1 LARAELGDLEGE
13 RNMSRKLALAVIVA
27 ASSYLSMPSQV
38 LAQVSPTRSFEQALS
53 PFKHGKLEANGV
65 RYHYV
70 LGGRGDTVVLLHGWG
85 QNWYMWRHV
94 MPKLVAQGYTVIA
107 PDLRGIGD
115 SGKPVGGYDKKT
127 VATDIKSLVDQLN
140 LGQVHIVGHD
150 VGGMV
155 AYSYAAQFQSSV
167 RSLTIVDVPL
177 PGIPPWDAI
186 VANPRTWHFR
196 FYANRDLAESLIA
209 GREKTY
215 FAWFYNSEAVNPA
228 GIDEETLDVYA
239 RSYATPGAL
248 RGGFEHYR
256 AFEQD
261 AKDNSV
267 FAKTKLTI
275 PVLGVGGAGS
285 FGPIIEQ
292 HLKHVA
298 ENVRSVSIEGSGHWV
313 ADERPAELIE
323 ALSKFF
329 ANTKK

>member
-1 LARAELGDLEGE
+1 MNIRHLLSAAVLA
-13 RNMSRKLALAVIVA
+13 A
-27 ASSYLSMPSQV
+27 ATFSPGGHAQ
-38 LAQVSPTRSFEQALS
+38 AQVSPTRTFEQALS
-53 PFKHGKLEANGV
+53 PFKHGKAVANGI

-94 MPKLVAQGYTVIA
+94 MPKLVEAGYTVIA

-115 SGKPVGGYDKKT
+115 SEKPVSGYDKKT

-140 LGQVHIVGHD
+140 LGPVHVVGHD

-155 AYSYAAQFQSSV
+155 AYSYAAQFQSAV

-177 PGIPPWDAI
+177 PGVPPWDAI

-196 FYANRDLAESLIA
+196 FYANRDLAEMLIA
-209 GREKTY
+209 GREKLY
-215 FAWFYNSEAVNPA
+215 FAWFYNSEAINPA
-228 GIDEETLDVYA
+228 GIDEETLDVYS

-261 AKDNSV
+261 AKDNAV
-267 FAKTKLTI
+267 FMQKKLTI

-298 ENVRSVSIEGSGHWV
+298 ENVRAVSIDGSGHWV
-313 ADERPAELIE
+313 ADERPAELVS
-323 ALSKFF
+323 ALTGFL
-329 ANTKK
+329 AGAKKP